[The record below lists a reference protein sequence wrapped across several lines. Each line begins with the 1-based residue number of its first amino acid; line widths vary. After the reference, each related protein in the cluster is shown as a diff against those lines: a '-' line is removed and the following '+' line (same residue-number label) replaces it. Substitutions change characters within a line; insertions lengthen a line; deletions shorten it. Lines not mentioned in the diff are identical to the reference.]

1 MAMGRPT
8 LVTHKHEAQLI
19 ISPRGALRMSI
30 SQAAAIISVTLFLCG
45 AASGQTHPAG
55 TASPIT
61 YSENYDPSLSPDGSR
76 MVFIKALEGRE
87 QLFIANADGSGER
100 RLLNSPAADIEDP
113 AWSPDGRQIAYVLVA
128 VASKSMHVMNVDGSN
143 DRAVTPPSQ
152 SPIHPAWMPDGQSIL
167 YCTDDDLH
175 PPAKNA
181 AEIYRI
187 DVTNGKIA
195 TLISGGINT
204 YPVPSPD
211 GKRIAFRRM
220 IDTNSEV
227 FVANIDGSGIRNLTN
242 HPAFDGW
249 PAWSP
254 DGKRIAFASNR
265 NSAYQ
270 IFVMDADGSNVK
282 LVANTEGRATA
293 PQWSRDGRSIYF
305 TNSWR
310 TGLKSAAEIFKAPA
324 P

>member
-1 MAMGRPT
+1 MDSFS
-8 LVTHKHEAQLI
+8 K
-19 ISPRGALRMSI
+19 
-30 SQAAAIISVTLFLCG
+30 AAAILPLFLCA
-45 AASGQTHPAG
+45 AASGQALPAG
-55 TASPIT
+55 TAIPVT

-76 MVFIKALEGRE
+76 MVFLKTLEGQE
-87 QLFIANADGSGER
+87 QLFIANADGSNEQ
-100 RLLNSPAADIEDP
+100 RLLGSKGVDLEDP
-113 AWSPDGRQIAYVLVA
+113 AWSPDGRQIAYIKIA
-128 VASKSMHVMNVDGSN
+128 GASKSMHVMNVDGSI
-143 DRAVTPPSQ
+143 DRAVTPPNQ
-152 SPIHPAWMPDGQSIL
+152 SPIHPAWMPDSQSIL

-175 PPAKNA
+175 PPQKNA
-181 AEIYRI
+181 AEVYRL
-187 DVTNGKIA
+187 DVASGKIT
-195 TLISGGINT
+195 TLISGGVNT

-211 GKRIAFRRM
+211 GKRIAFRKM
-220 IDTNSEV
+220 IDSNSEV
-227 FVANIDGSGIRNLTN
+227 FIANIDGSGIRNLTN

-265 NSAYQ
+265 NSSYQ

-293 PQWSRDGRSIYF
+293 PEWSRDGRSIYF

-310 TGLKSAAEIFKAPA
+310 TGLKVAAEIFRAPA